1 MTSLQSADKWCII
14 YPNRYNWEKS
24 WKKILGHNKWQVSPA
39 LFVLQRPLTPE
50 IFYCM
55 KVKYCV
61 ASMFIIYPDL
71 SQWHGT
77 AHRIIKPFHL
87 MYLKGGG
94 VALPSLSLA
103 DRMNTDLKGEGEPC
117 LNDSMLFTSSL
128 ILVNDSGSEMSNW
141 FYIVGH
147 IKLFLSM

>member
-24 WKKILGHNKWQVSPA
+24 GKKILGHNKWQVSPA
-39 LFVLQRPLTPE
+39 LFVPQRTLTPE

-77 AHRIIKPFHL
+77 AHHIIKPFHL
-87 MYLKGGG
+87 MYLK
-94 VALPSLSLA
+94 VLLFHHCHWQVW
-103 DRMNTDLKGEGEPC
+103 MNTDLKGEGEPC

>member
-1 MTSLQSADKWCII
+1 MFNLFLGHTTWHHYRVQTNDVSFTRIAII
-14 YPNRYNWEKS
+14 ERNPG
-24 WKKILGHNKWQVSPA
+24 KKILGHNKWQVSPA

-61 ASMFIIYPDL
+61 ASIFIIYPDL

-94 VALPSLSLA
+94 VALPSLSLS
-103 DRMNTDLKGEGEPC
+103 DLNEYWP
-117 LNDSMLFTSSL
+117 
-128 ILVNDSGSEMSNW
+128 
-141 FYIVGH
+141 
-147 IKLFLSM
+147 